1 MTVLD
6 GTNEGLVLAL
16 LRHDADVFARDRK
29 GKTALEWA
37 RLTNNTG
44 ASRHLEMAIQAHIY
58 ARRIADADEN
68 RVTKHAHVLERHAQL
83 CKDMQTA
90 VAANNVVQIR
100 ALIQQATDDGMSAD
114 VFREAATS
122 HSRYFLDVETS
133 AGWSALTKAASVGDL
148 PTIELLVQHGADVNL
163 ETKLRHTALTWA
175 AYCGHKDVVQFL
187 LQNQR
192 ADWRQGT
199 SEGKTALIHASRNG
213 QHVVVGILVAV
224 LHEWSVGCS
233 SANRAK
239 QDYAG
244 DHPKAPPEDKAGMD
258 AMGYAK
264 AEGHAQVVSVLQTA
278 INNAQN
284 HLDHVETLKAKTA
297 DVACNLG
304 CGFHHAKDLIGYHQD
319 NKCPHRMVECEF
331 CNAKTMDMDMDEHK
345 ATTCAFRLVRC
356 KNNCAVDS
364 LVQSNYLSNA
374 RHMSV
379 SRFNTCTGTK
389 NPTAGFVPIAKPG
402 VIQVLMF
409 GQSDASVGVR
419 SDDVSGVGM
428 ALTLEGAQLRTRRLE
443 TFLATEMD
451 AAQLPPLALP
461 FLRRWLS
468 TRLKDM
474 VEALAKLHV
483 ESTQLGLVVR
493 YDQTTDC
500 HLLSVQGACTWV
512 NLNHTYFAEDASQPN
527 DWKCGWLT
535 ADSRNQHQDNSC
547 PLKVVPCPL
556 GCGQMSQKFQ
566 IDSHVKDRCIKR
578 TLACRLGCG
587 LSMSVEGLLAH
598 EQTQCPLRCVECPQC
613 QSTAVRVSE
622 FTHHIKFMCP
632 ERQLFCQKGCGA
644 SLRESQLDTHE
655 ALDCAHRPVVC
666 PLRCAINCAASTL
679 QRHLQT
685 DCPRRLVSCPN
696 RCGARVPAVELPTH
710 LRNCDHRMV
719 RCGAGSSLC
728 ARPLK
733 AWITPQTSLDRCF
746 AHHEHGFMW
755 ALKTSDVDTI
765 LTFLHRIHKSAL
777 DEEFTTGF
785 TPLALACSKG
795 DTPLVRI
802 LLHHGADVNLETSR
816 GRTPLGEACLGR
828 HVDVVELLLRYRAVV
843 QHTNRHGLTTISIA
857 RQMAHDGIL
866 AVLDKR
872 HQLELTQRRL
882 FVAIAT
888 SNYADI
894 ETIIAGGE
902 MAYRE
907 NHAWHLGRE
916 LTASLAVLDDIRTQL
931 TDHMNAMNVSIAD
944 SEAKQM
950 KVVKILDSV
959 EYNKAQLEHVQKKE
973 AKVEAFRQVTELTV
987 KRAIQAITAQDILG
1001 LISQTEPSPGL
1012 LVVLKAM
1019 ALFNGVIP
1027 KVKRGTDVNGFSD
1040 KEWWETSQAM
1050 LMDRQFLGKLVNFQD
1065 LDVPPDVLFKVR
1077 RECLKHDAFPTVAE
1091 FEPEAASEPRN
1102 PGTPNPLAKSLP
1114 LVRRVKNDM
1123 TPFLALSTWVRGVE
1137 VNQKSKAEAKLLD
1150 EKKAVVQTD
1159 LATLDGELKN
1169 AKFDMKTAHRSL
1181 PSRQQ
1186 ELDRIVALEV
1196 KAAADTKLKQR
1207 RVDVCEL
1214 LAFTSL
1220 NGHTPLTFAASIG
1233 NERAVRLLLNR
1244 GANGSYSDEEQRLA
1258 AKILQNAMRH
1268 YVHHI
1273 KLTGELATL
1282 SGITGFLSLKPL
1294 TQQFRRYRQCSR
1306 VALHE
1311 AAYNGHH
1318 EVLELL
1324 VEAGRAKLWQPSYVD
1339 PIAACPGQLAS
1350 QPRHVVGNGM
1360 GVWKLQFRTAPLTL
1374 PDAVRLG
1381 EARLRRA
1388 VFRPKTGWDST
1399 SSVYDDTRAVL
1410 EILLK
1415 ASAKCQQDKRT
1426 EQLTRKTILR
1436 RTANQNLLH
1445 GRLEIAIQ
1453 AKKYAEAY
1461 ALLDDGAFPG
1471 HATPGGLTVLSQACT
1486 EEVYLVNAD
1495 GDTVLAVDYFLD
1507 RSSNRPSPNFESF
1520 STFNGSPS
1528 SSFLPLVVAAHY
1540 GTVRCGR
1547 SLVSRGADVNARTT
1561 TTGTSA
1567 LITAVRNNKDEFV
1580 QFLLSHGANVHDI
1593 HGHTALAYA
1602 AANNNEVV
1610 CAMLSQAAAEVRQ
1623 TLLLLGKSTEF
1634 GLCRWGC
1641 GFVGLRDD
1649 PVVEHGHI
1657 VRLMHPLTAHEAAV
1671 CPKRVVKCPHGCG
1684 AVDLWSEEVPAH
1696 VEATCPL
1703 RQVPCANPKCS
1714 DILPFNRLQTHECQE
1729 CPHRTVACS
1738 ACGETSLAYKLP
1750 KHQAAHCR
1758 LRSTSCPACGDTLP
1772 AMDLS
1777 RHQKFDC
1784 VCRQVRCR
1792 LGCGFVESRLRAH
1805 HELSDCIMR
1814 SIPCVFGC
1822 EGGTTPE
1829 RQAAHELECELRTVG
1844 CPNRCGVRT
1853 DGGPLRA
1860 CDIVSHVQNDCPHR
1874 FVACELGCGK
1884 KVRAVDLPS
1893 HTASTCTL
1901 RLVECPRCQKQMTAD
1916 ELDSRHPDC
1925 RARIVP
1931 CGACGLGGIVA
1942 EHLDRH
1948 KADEC
1953 KMRLVQCKYAP
1964 HGCMKHPLFAYEKNE
1979 HETMECRFRLV
1990 WCPMGCGQHVVANTV
2005 QTHQAVCGMRFSTC
2019 SLGCGVEMREKDR
2032 LDHEQFDCLYHK
2044 K

>member
-1 MTVLD
+1 
-6 GTNEGLVLAL
+6 
-16 LRHDADVFARDRK
+16 
-29 GKTALEWA
+29 
-37 RLTNNTG
+37 
-44 ASRHLEMAIQAHIY
+44 
-58 ARRIADADEN
+58 
-68 RVTKHAHVLERHAQL
+68 
-83 CKDMQTA
+83 
-90 VAANNVVQIR
+90 
-100 ALIQQATDDGMSAD
+100 
-114 VFREAATS
+114 
-122 HSRYFLDVETS
+122 
-133 AGWSALTKAASVGDL
+133 
-148 PTIELLVQHGADVNL
+148 
-163 ETKLRHTALTWA
+163 
-175 AYCGHKDVVQFL
+175 
-187 LQNQR
+187 
-192 ADWRQGT
+192 
-199 SEGKTALIHASRNG
+199 
-213 QHVVVGILVAV
+213 
-224 LHEWSVGCS
+224 
-233 SANRAK
+233 
-239 QDYAG
+239 
-244 DHPKAPPEDKAGMD
+244 
-258 AMGYAK
+258 
-264 AEGHAQVVSVLQTA
+264 
-278 INNAQN
+278 
-284 HLDHVETLKAKTA
+284 
-297 DVACNLG
+297 
-304 CGFHHAKDLIGYHQD
+304 
-319 NKCPHRMVECEF
+319 
-331 CNAKTMDMDMDEHK
+331 
-345 ATTCAFRLVRC
+345 
-356 KNNCAVDS
+356 
-364 LVQSNYLSNA
+364 
-374 RHMSV
+374 
-379 SRFNTCTGTK
+379 
-389 NPTAGFVPIAKPG
+389 
-402 VIQVLMF
+402 
-409 GQSDASVGVR
+409 
-419 SDDVSGVGM
+419 
-428 ALTLEGAQLRTRRLE
+428 
-443 TFLATEMD
+443 
-451 AAQLPPLALP
+451 
-461 FLRRWLS
+461 
-468 TRLKDM
+468 
-474 VEALAKLHV
+474 
-483 ESTQLGLVVR
+483 
-493 YDQTTDC
+493 
-500 HLLSVQGACTWV
+500 
-512 NLNHTYFAEDASQPN
+512 
-527 DWKCGWLT
+527 
-535 ADSRNQHQDNSC
+535 
-547 PLKVVPCPL
+547 
-556 GCGQMSQKFQ
+556 
-566 IDSHVKDRCIKR
+566 
-578 TLACRLGCG
+578 
-587 LSMSVEGLLAH
+587 
-598 EQTQCPLRCVECPQC
+598 
-613 QSTAVRVSE
+613 
-622 FTHHIKFMCP
+622 
-632 ERQLFCQKGCGA
+632 
-644 SLRESQLDTHE
+644 
-655 ALDCAHRPVVC
+655 
-666 PLRCAINCAASTL
+666 
-679 QRHLQT
+679 
-685 DCPRRLVSCPN
+685 
-696 RCGARVPAVELPTH
+696 
-710 LRNCDHRMV
+710 MV

-755 ALKTSDVDTI
+755 SLKTSDVDTI

-795 DTPLVRI
+795 DVPLVRI
-802 LLHHGADVNLETSR
+802 LLLHGADVNLETSR

-916 LTASLAVLDDIRTQL
+916 LAASLAALDDIRTQL

-1050 LMDRQFLGKLVNFQD
+1050 LMDRQFLGKLVNFRD

-1102 PGTPNPLAKSLP
+1102 PGTPNPPAKSLP

-1159 LATLDGELKN
+1159 LVTLDGELKN

-1294 TQQFRRYRQCSR
+1294 TQQLRRYRQCSR

-1324 VEAGRAKLWQPSYVD
+1324 VEAGRAKLWQQSYVD

-1399 SSVYDDTRAVL
+1399 SNVYDDTRAVL

-1445 GRLEIAIQ
+1445 GRLEVGIQ

-1461 ALLDDGAFPG
+1461 ALLDEGAFPD

-1520 STFNGSPS
+1520 STFNGSP
-1528 SSFLPLVVAAHY
+1528 
-1540 GTVRCGR
+1540 
-1547 SLVSRGADVNARTT
+1547 
-1561 TTGTSA
+1561 
-1567 LITAVRNNKDEFV
+1567 
-1580 QFLLSHGANVHDI
+1580 
-1593 HGHTALAYA
+1593 
-1602 AANNNEVV
+1602 
-1610 CAMLSQAAAEVRQ
+1610 
-1623 TLLLLGKSTEF
+1623 
-1634 GLCRWGC
+1634 
-1641 GFVGLRDD
+1641 
-1649 PVVEHGHI
+1649 
-1657 VRLMHPLTAHEAAV
+1657 
-1671 CPKRVVKCPHGCG
+1671 
-1684 AVDLWSEEVPAH
+1684 
-1696 VEATCPL
+1696 
-1703 RQVPCANPKCS
+1703 
-1714 DILPFNRLQTHECQE
+1714 
-1729 CPHRTVACS
+1729 
-1738 ACGETSLAYKLP
+1738 
-1750 KHQAAHCR
+1750 
-1758 LRSTSCPACGDTLP
+1758 
-1772 AMDLS
+1772 
-1777 RHQKFDC
+1777 
-1784 VCRQVRCR
+1784 
-1792 LGCGFVESRLRAH
+1792 
-1805 HELSDCIMR
+1805 
-1814 SIPCVFGC
+1814 
-1822 EGGTTPE
+1822 
-1829 RQAAHELECELRTVG
+1829 
-1844 CPNRCGVRT
+1844 
-1853 DGGPLRA
+1853 
-1860 CDIVSHVQNDCPHR
+1860 
-1874 FVACELGCGK
+1874 
-1884 KVRAVDLPS
+1884 
-1893 HTASTCTL
+1893 
-1901 RLVECPRCQKQMTAD
+1901 
-1916 ELDSRHPDC
+1916 
-1925 RARIVP
+1925 
-1931 CGACGLGGIVA
+1931 
-1942 EHLDRH
+1942 
-1948 KADEC
+1948 
-1953 KMRLVQCKYAP
+1953 
-1964 HGCMKHPLFAYEKNE
+1964 
-1979 HETMECRFRLV
+1979 
-1990 WCPMGCGQHVVANTV
+1990 
-2005 QTHQAVCGMRFSTC
+2005 
-2019 SLGCGVEMREKDR
+2019 
-2032 LDHEQFDCLYHK
+2032 
-2044 K
+2044 